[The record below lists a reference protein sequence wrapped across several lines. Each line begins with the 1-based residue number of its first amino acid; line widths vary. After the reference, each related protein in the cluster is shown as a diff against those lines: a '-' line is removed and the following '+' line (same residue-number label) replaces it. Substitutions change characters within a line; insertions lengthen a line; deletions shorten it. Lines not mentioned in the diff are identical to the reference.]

1 MRTYQHTAM
10 NPIVHVVAHIEAI
23 DGFESDVRAV
33 LESYLAPTRLEKGC
47 IRYDLFTDDSD
58 PKKFTFIEEWA
69 SKEDLEAHSKS
80 AHLAAG
86 RIALEGKKQ
95 PHWVQLLTQVQL

>member
-1 MRTYQHTAM
+1 M
-10 NPIVHVVAHIEAI
+10 NSIVHVVAHIEALP
-23 DGFESDVRAV
+23 GFEAEVRAV
-33 LESYLAPTRLEKGC
+33 LESYLAPTRAEKGC

-69 SKEDLEAHSKS
+69 SKADLDAHAQS

-95 PHWVQLLTQVQL
+95 PNWVQLLTQVQL

>member
-1 MRTYQHTAM
+1 M
-10 NPIVHVVAHIEAI
+10 NSIVHVVAHIEALP
-23 DGFESDVRAV
+23 GHESEVRAV
-33 LESYLAPTRLEKGC
+33 LESYIAPTRLEKGC

-80 AHLAAG
+80 DHLAAG

-95 PHWVQLLTQVQL
+95 PNWVQVLTQVQL

>member
-1 MRTYQHTAM
+1 MK
-10 NPIVHVVAHIEAI
+10 PIVHVVAHIEALP
-23 DGFESDVRAV
+23 GYEQEVREV
-33 LESYLAPTRLEKGC
+33 LESYIAPTRKEKGC

-80 AHLAAG
+80 DHLAAG
-86 RIALEGKKQ
+86 RIKLEGKKQ
-95 PHWVQLLTQVQL
+95 PNWVQLLTQVEL